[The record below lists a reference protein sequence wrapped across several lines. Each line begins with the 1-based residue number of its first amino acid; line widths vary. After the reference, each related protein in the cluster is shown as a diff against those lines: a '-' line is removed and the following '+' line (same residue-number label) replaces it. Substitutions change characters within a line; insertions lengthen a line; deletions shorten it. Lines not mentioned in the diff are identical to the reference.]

1 MDPGGCPAVSEP
13 AALTTPGGA
22 TAGEGLDSGGA
33 ARAVIA
39 GLRIAVALLWIQ
51 NVSWKSPPDFG
62 RNDHTGLFQ
71 FTSDAVEH
79 PVLAPFS
86 WLVQYVVLPNFT
98 LFGYATL
105 LVEFSLGVFLFA
117 GLLTRFW
124 AAVGIL
130 QTLAITMSVLNTPN
144 EWHWSYYLMLAVH
157 AVLIATAAG
166 RSAGLDGLLRPHW
179 RASSTRLAKLAL
191 RAS

>member
-1 MDPGGCPAVSEP
+1 MSDLAEPTTTGGT
-13 AALTTPGGA
+13 AAD
-22 TAGEGLDSGGA
+22 EGLDAGRA

-51 NVSWKSPPDFG
+51 NVSWKIPPDFG

-71 FTSDAVEH
+71 FTSYAVEH
-79 PVLAPFS
+79 PVVPPFS

-105 LVEFSLGVFLFA
+105 LVEFSLGAFLLA

-124 AAVGIL
+124 AALGIL
-130 QTLAITMSVLNTPN
+130 QTLAITMSVLNAPN

-166 RSAGLDGLLRPHW
+166 RAAGLDGLLRPRW
-179 RASSTRLAKLAL
+179 RTSSNRLATWAL

>member
-1 MDPGGCPAVSEP
+1 MSDL
-13 AALTTPGGA
+13 AATTTPGGRTSA
-22 TAGEGLDSGGA
+22 EAFDSGRT

-39 GLRIAVALLWIQ
+39 GLRITVALMWIQ
-51 NVSWKSPPDFG
+51 NVGWKIPPDFG
-62 RNDHTGLFQ
+62 RDDHTGLFQ
-71 FTSDAVEH
+71 FTSYAVEH
-79 PVLAPFS
+79 PVVPPFS

-105 LVEFSLGVFLFA
+105 LVEFSLGAFLLA

-124 AAVGIL
+124 AAIGII
-130 QTLAITMSVLNTPN
+130 QTLAITMSVLNAPN

-166 RSAGLDGLLRPHW
+166 RSAGLDGLLRPRW
-179 RASSTRLAKLAL
+179 RTSSTRLARLAL

>member
-1 MDPGGCPAVSEP
+1 MSNLPA
-13 AALTTPGGA
+13 TRTPGGR
-22 TAGEGLDSGGA
+22 TAAEGLDSGRT

-39 GLRIAVALLWIQ
+39 GLRIAVALIWIQ
-51 NVSWKSPPDFG
+51 NVSWKIPPDFG
-62 RNDHTGLFQ
+62 RNDRTGLFQ
-71 FTSDAVEH
+71 FTSYAVEH
-79 PVLAPFS
+79 PVVPPFS

-105 LVEFSLGVFLFA
+105 LVEFSLGAFLLA

-124 AAVGIL
+124 AAIGMI
-130 QTLAITMSVLNTPN
+130 QTLAITMSVLNAPN

-166 RSAGLDGLLRPHW
+166 RTAGLDGLLRPRW
-179 RASSTRLAKLAL
+179 RTSSTRLARLAL

>member
-1 MDPGGCPAVSEP
+1 MSDLPAT
-13 AALTTPGGA
+13 TTPAGQ
-22 TAGEGLDSGGA
+22 TAAEGIDSGRS

-51 NVSWKSPPDFG
+51 NVSWKIPPDFG

-71 FTSDAVEH
+71 FTSYALEH
-79 PVLAPFS
+79 PVFPPFS
-86 WLVQYVVLPNFT
+86 WLIQYVVLPNFT

-105 LVEFSLGVFLFA
+105 LVEFSLGAFLIV

-124 AAVGIL
+124 AAIGII
-130 QTLAITMSVLNTPN
+130 QTLAITLSVLNAPN

-157 AVLIATAAG
+157 AVLLATAAG
-166 RSAGLDGLLRPHW
+166 RCAGLDGLLRPHW
-179 RASSTRLAKLAL
+179 RTSSNRLAKWAL

>member
-1 MDPGGCPAVSEP
+1 MSDLAEPTTTGGT
-13 AALTTPGGA
+13 AAD
-22 TAGEGLDSGGA
+22 EGLDAGRA

-51 NVSWKSPPDFG
+51 NVSWKIPPDFG

-71 FTSDAVEH
+71 FTGYAVEH
-79 PVLAPFS
+79 PVVPPFS

-105 LVEFSLGVFLFA
+105 LVEFSLGAFLLA

-124 AAVGIL
+124 AAIGIL
-130 QTLAITMSVLNTPN
+130 QALAITMSVLNAPN

-157 AVLIATAAG
+157 AVLLATAAG
-166 RSAGLDGLLRPHW
+166 RTAGLDGLLRPRW
-179 RASSTRLAKLAL
+179 RTSSNRLAKWAL